1 MDLLLVFIYNYIR
14 SIFLKKIRVEKF
26 YWLLLLMFDCKKFW
40 YWCNMCLLLVDGKV
54 NVVVFGIG
62 IGGTL
67 VGVGIY
73 FKDKNK
79 NV

>member
-1 MDLLLVFIYNYIR
+1 
-14 SIFLKKIRVEKF
+14 
-26 YWLLLLMFDCKKFW
+26 MF
-40 YWCNMCLLLVDGKV
+40 LLLVDGKV

-62 IGGTL
+62 IGGML

>member
-1 MDLLLVFIYNYIR
+1 
-14 SIFLKKIRVEKF
+14 
-26 YWLLLLMFDCKKFW
+26 MFDFKKSVINFW